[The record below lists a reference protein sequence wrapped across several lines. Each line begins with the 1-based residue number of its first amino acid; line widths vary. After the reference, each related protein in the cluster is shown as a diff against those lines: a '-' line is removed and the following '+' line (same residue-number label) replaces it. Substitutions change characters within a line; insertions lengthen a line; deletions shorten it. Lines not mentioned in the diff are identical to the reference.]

1 MKGIEELPNKG
12 EIQKFKKEEV
22 STEEISLPP
31 GFEWGLLDV
40 NEELTCAD
48 VCKFIEDHYVENKHF
63 RLFYSVE
70 KFKWAVMTP
79 GWS

>member
-22 STEEISLPP
+22 PTEEIGLPP

-40 NEELTCAD
+40 NEE
-48 VCKFIEDHYVENKHF
+48 
-63 RLFYSVE
+63 
-70 KFKWAVMTP
+70 
-79 GWS
+79 